1 MCPMHVNETITP
13 LQAWQAVLATF
24 HIVPARSSGDARIL
38 EGAYWGP
45 EDFSEIRA
53 RLIPLLQAV
62 FALLIQASSV
72 VFSRVQFDEE
82 TPHRMRHWGEEGA
95 ILIETTNGQRFRWNT
110 AALISKMNLGFRN
123 LAFSRA
129 WFEIIS

>member
-24 HIVPARSSGDARIL
+24 LLLGRLIRGARIL
-38 EGAYWGP
+38 GGAYWGP

-53 RLIPLLQAV
+53 RLIPLLQAA

-82 TPHRMRHWGEEGA
+82 TPHRMRHWGEEGT
-95 ILIETTNGQRFRWNT
+95 ILIETTNGQKVQMEYCR
-110 AALISKMNLGFRN
+110 ID
-123 LAFSRA
+123 
-129 WFEIIS
+129 FEDEPWVPKPCFFPSLV